1 MLKFS
6 LNIFQMLGVS
16 LVVSPRN
23 FSFHCK
29 KTCILDNYDV
39 SEFTSTVNTN
49 NTDCIVL
56 DDSV

>member
-1 MLKFS
+1 VLKFS
-6 LNIFQMLGVS
+6 LNIFEMLGVS
-16 LVVSPRN
+16 LVVSPRK
-23 FSFHCK
+23 FSFHRR

-39 SEFTSTVNTN
+39 SEFKSTVNTN